1 MIKDDI
7 NENIKNI
14 YKNFQRLK
22 SLSWIFALCFL
33 TITGRLFYL
42 QVIKGDY
49 YKKLAYDNCMHA
61 VKNRASRGYIF
72 DRNYRK
78 LVTNISSNTFS
89 ITPFYFNQNKDREGA
104 IAEIAKM
111 LGLDAD
117 LIKSKME
124 KNEQNLFE
132 PVVIKR
138 DISAQEL
145 AALKEKSSAIN
156 GLSIEQEPKRS
167 YPYKSLASHTIGYVG
182 EINEDQLKMQKYE
195 GYSGG
200 DIIGQTGIENTYDA
214 YLRGEDGSIL
224 ILTDAMGR
232 QKQKKDELQS
242 KKGKDLV
249 LTIDSKLQRYAE
261 SVMDESNRKGVI
273 LMEEVKTGEI
283 LCMVSKPDYDLNY
296 FSGRIDSKEW
306 KKLLRDKNNPL
317 NDRVVQGLYSPGSIF
332 KVAVGTGGLNEN
344 VIDANTSFQCDGRYW
359 IKTWPYKCWKSNG
372 HGWVS
377 FYKAVAESCD
387 IFFYKLGLKMKVELL
402 NKYALMFG
410 LSQKTEIDLPGEKA
424 GLVPSR
430 EWKQRVERSEW
441 FPGNTVMMSIGQGYL
456 IATPLQIMNIMA
468 TIANSGYCMVPHV
481 AKAITLDDGSVYKN
495 IEPRHLF
502 DLNVKP
508 EVIKMMRTA
517 LRMVVGSY
525 AGTAKKASVPGIKV
539 SGKTATVQNP
549 HGETHAMFAG
559 FAPYDDPE
567 IVIYVLVEH
576 GGGGG
581 DVAAPIASRVMEYYF
596 KTLRAK

>member
-7 NENIKNI
+7 SENIKNI

-22 SLSWIFALCFL
+22 IISWAFAVFF
-33 TITGRLFYL
+33 TVIAGRLFYL
-42 QVIKGDY
+42 QIIRGGY

-61 VKNRASRGYIF
+61 VKNKAARGYIF
-72 DRNYRK
+72 DRNYTK
-78 LVTNISSNTFS
+78 LVNNISSNTFS
-89 ITPFYFNQNKDREGA
+89 VIPYYFSQNKDRDA
-104 IAEIAKM
+104 AVAEIAKM
-111 LGLDAD
+111 LALDAD
-117 LIKSKME
+117 LIKAKID
-124 KNEQNLFE
+124 KNKQNLFE

-138 DISAQEL
+138 DISAKEL
-145 AALKEKSSAIN
+145 ADLKEKSDVIS
-156 GLSIEQEPKRS
+156 GLSIDQEPKRS
-167 YPYKSLASHTIGYVG
+167 YPFKSLASHTLGYVG
-182 EINEDQLKMQKYE
+182 EINEDQLKMQKYQ

-200 DIIGQTGIENTYDA
+200 DIIGLSGIENTYDGV
-214 YLRGEDGSIL
+214 LRGDDGSIL
-224 ILTDAMGR
+224 ILTDAMGK
-232 QKQKKDELQS
+232 QKQKKDEVMP

-249 LTIDSKLQRYAE
+249 LTIDSKLQRFAE
-261 SVMDESNRKGVI
+261 SIMDNENRKGVV

-283 LCMVSKPDYDLNY
+283 LCIVSKPDYDLNY
-296 FSGRIDSKEW
+296 FSGKIDAKEW
-306 KKLLRDKNNPL
+306 KKLLRDKYNPL
-317 NDRVVQGLYSPGSIF
+317 TNRVTQGLYSPGSIF

-410 LSQKTEIDLPGEKA
+410 LGQKTEVDLPGEKA

-441 FPGNTVMMSIGQGYL
+441 FPGNTVMMAIGQGYL
-456 IATPLQIMNIMA
+456 IATPLQIINLMA
-468 TIANSGYCMVPHV
+468 AIANDGYCMVPHA

-495 IEPRHLF
+495 IEPKRLF
-502 DLNVKP
+502 DLNVRP
-508 EVIKMMRTA
+508 EVIKMMKTA

-539 SGKTATVQNP
+539 AGKSGTVQNP

-559 FAPYDDPE
+559 FAPFDDPE
-567 IVIYVLVEH
+567 VVIYVLVEH

-581 DVAAPIASRVMEYYF
+581 DVAAPIASKVLEYYF
-596 KTLRAK
+596 KTSRKK